1 MEILKRETSGKI
13 AANNYTKPVFR
24 AYIYRSKL
32 DGGKV
37 SYLRQNPNREK
48 ARKLGPLR
56 LFPLQIIMN
65 KTADN
70 PPVFS
75 PEIWKNGSDD
85 VIIRT
90 KLV

>member
-1 MEILKRETSGKI
+1 M
-13 AANNYTKPVFR
+13 
-24 AYIYRSKL
+24 
-32 DGGKV
+32 GKV